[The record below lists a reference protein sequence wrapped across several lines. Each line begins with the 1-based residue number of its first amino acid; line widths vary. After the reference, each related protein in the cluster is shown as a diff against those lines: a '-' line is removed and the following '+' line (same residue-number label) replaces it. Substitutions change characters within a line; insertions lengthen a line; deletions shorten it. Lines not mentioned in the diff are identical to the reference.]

1 MKKSV
6 VFYFV
11 FMLIALAGI
20 FYGNSISS
28 EFVNLRIWTYEN
40 IALLLIGLPFVFLQ
54 QHAGLPLI
62 YNSENSLSDR
72 LFKPLLIG
80 ILFGIADLIVIEFFL
95 TGTTHTSM
103 PPYTQPFP
111 YSLFLYSSGA
121 FEIEVFY
128 RLIPITLVLLIF
140 SKIKKGAYQSQAFG
154 VIAILTAIRE
164 PIEQLPS
171 EAAWWFIAY
180 SLVTGFGMNFI
191 QAIYFKKFGWASSIY
206 IRLGHYLVW
215 HILNGIYIQYFILQ
229 NAIQA

>member
-1 MKKSV
+1 MKKSFIFYA
-6 VFYFV
+6 VFL
-11 FMLIALAGI
+11 LIALAGI
-20 FYGNSISS
+20 FYGNSISG
-28 EFVNLRIWTYEN
+28 EFNNLRIWSYEN
-40 IALLLIGLPFVFLQ
+40 IALLLIGLPFIFLQ
-54 QHAGLPLI
+54 QRAGLPDI
-62 YNSENSLSDR
+62 YNSEHSLNSQLY
-72 LFKPLLIG
+72 KPLLIG

-95 TGTTHTSM
+95 TTTAHTSM

-140 SKIKKGAYQSQAFG
+140 SKIKKGAYQSSAFW

-164 PIEQLPS
+164 PIEQFPS
-171 EAAWWFIAY
+171 DAAWWFMAY

-191 QAIYFKKFGWASSIY
+191 QAIYFRKFGWASSIY

-229 NAIQA
+229 NAVQA

>member
-140 SKIKKGAYQSQAFG
+140 SKIKKGAYQSQAFI
-154 VIAILTAIRE
+154 VIAILTALRE
-164 PIEQLPS
+164 PIEQFPS
-171 EAAWWFIAY
+171 GAAWFVAY
-180 SLVTGFGMNFI
+180 SLITGFGMNFL
-191 QAIYFKKFGWASSIY
+191 QAIYFKRYGWASSVY

>member
-1 MKKSV
+1 MKKSIL
-6 VFYFV
+6 FYFV
-11 FMLIALAGI
+11 FLLMAIAGI

-28 EFVNLRIWTYEN
+28 EFNNLRIWTYEN
-40 IALLLIGLPFVFLQ
+40 IALLLIGLPFIFLQ
-54 QHAGLPLI
+54 QHAGLPCI
-62 YNSENSLSDR
+62 YNSENSLSNR

-95 TGTTHTSM
+95 TATTHTSM

-140 SKIKKGAYQSQAFG
+140 SKIKKGAYQSQAFW
-154 VIAILTAIRE
+154 VIAILTALRE
-164 PIEQLPS
+164 PIEQLPLD
-171 EAAWWFIAY
+171 AVWWFIAY
-180 SLVTGFGMNFI
+180 SVATGFAMNFI
-191 QAIYFKKFGWASSIY
+191 QAIYFRKFGWASSVY

-215 HILNGIYIQYFILQ
+215 HILNGIYIQYLILQ
-229 NAIQA
+229 NPTQA